1 MQQALAVQ
9 LKKAALP
16 MMFGWASV
24 DCPTVSAILAPANAP
39 LTMSVY
45 LAYLQDRVKA
55 MLDREDQPTWALLWL
70 TDQLETAGLLSQRPN
85 LRDPDEAL
93 NSLIFSNP
101 ALHEHLSSLGAFP
114 GRVTVS
120 KDSQRARQLV
130 REISLEQW
138 ISALTEGLDEHL
150 M

>member
-9 LKKAALP
+9 LKKAAPP

-24 DCPTVSAILAPANAP
+24 DCPAVSAILAPANAP

-45 LAYLQDRVKA
+45 LAYLQDRVSA
-55 MLDREDQPTWALLWL
+55 MLDRESQPTWALLWL
-70 TDQLETAGLLSQRPN
+70 TDQLEAAGLLSQRPN
-85 LRDPDEAL
+85 LRNPDEAL
-93 NSLIFSNP
+93 NELIFSNP

-120 KDSQRARQLV
+120 KDSQRAKQLV
-130 REISLEQW
+130 KETSLEQW
-138 ISALTEGLDEHL
+138 VSALTSGLDEHL